1 MYNAY
6 IQNIKARKMSRKQ
19 TVYYLYNLINGA
31 RYELQRIETTISDPE
46 IELTEQDLDQLEA
59 DLDFFQERVL
69 EVKKTAKHLG
79 VYSEDVFEF
88 GDFSDV
94 HWREDDFVTVI

>member
-1 MYNAY
+1 MY

-31 RYELQRIETTISDPE
+31 RYELQRIETAISDPSL
-46 IELTEQDLDQLEA
+46 ELTEEDLDALEA
-59 DLDFFQERVL
+59 DLDFFQDRIL
-69 EVKKTAKHLG
+69 EVKNTAKHLG

-88 GDFSDV
+88 GDFSD
-94 HWREDDFVTVI
+94 ENDDIIK